1 MAITMSPE
9 VAAQVEDRFDNLSQD
24 FYNLSDLIST
34 ARTTVEAGCGDFAAD
49 MQAYTAT
56 FESGWTQT
64 FDIGSESAGLIA
76 GNTNQLQVDLEA
88 VDRDASHTTPI
99 TL

>member
-1 MAITMSPE
+1 MAIRMSPE

-24 FYNLSDLIST
+24 FFKLSELIGT
-34 ARTTVEAGCGDFAAD
+34 ARDTVESACGSFASD
-49 MQAYTAT
+49 MQAFTPN
-56 FESGWTQT
+56 FESGWTTT

-76 GNTNQLQVDLEA
+76 GNTNQLQVDLEK
-88 VDRDASHTTPI
+88 VDRDASHQTPI